1 MRHRASLIVTLL
13 LAAAPLAAQQSSPAA
28 AAASPAAAAPRPIPP
43 AAQQIAAAVLP
54 LPDSMRA
61 GARVLGYAA
70 DGSFGEL
77 KAGTGAMTCIAD
89 DPTDNRFHVACY
101 HNSMEAY
108 MVRGRELRAQ
118 HVQQPALDSIRKA
131 EVLSGRIHLP
141 NAAALYSLTGPLT
154 SYDPATNTVHGARP
168 LFVVYVPFA
177 TAESL
182 GLPATPVG
190 NSGKHWVMH
199 SGEPSAHIMYAPEMP

>member
-1 MRHRASLIVTLL
+1 MRPYAILIGALVLIAS
-13 LAAAPLAAQQSSPAA
+13 PLAAQQ
-28 AAASPAAAAPRPIPP
+28 ASPAASAAAPHAIPP

-61 GARVLGYAA
+61 GARVLGYAP
-70 DGSFGEL
+70 DGSLGEL
-77 KAGTGAMTCIAD
+77 RAGTGTMTCIAD

-101 HNSMEAY
+101 HNSMEPY

-141 NAAALYSLTGPLT
+141 NAAALYSLTGPAG
-154 SYDPATNTVHGARP
+154 SYDPVTNTVHGARP

-177 TAESL
+177 TAEAL

-190 NSGKHWVMH
+190 NAGKHWVMH